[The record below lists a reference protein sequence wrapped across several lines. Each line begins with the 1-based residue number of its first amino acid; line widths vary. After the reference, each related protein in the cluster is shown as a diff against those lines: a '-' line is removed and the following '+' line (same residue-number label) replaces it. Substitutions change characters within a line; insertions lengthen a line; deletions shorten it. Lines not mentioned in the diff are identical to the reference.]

1 MTCPKCP
8 KSSESTKSDAG
19 STVRN
24 VRFPLGTGHF
34 GRPWTPAPTE
44 AAARVLHRPAER
56 VGMAREARRLAA
68 AGLLPR
74 DIGAALGLSEAATR
88 ELLREPQP

>member
-1 MTCPKCP
+1 MTRPKCP
-8 KSSESTKSDAG
+8 KSSESTNSDAG

-34 GRPWTPAPTE
+34 GRPRTPAHTE
-44 AAARVLHRPAER
+44 AEARVLHRPAER
-56 VGMAREARRLAA
+56 VEMAREARRLAV

-74 DIGAALGLSEAATR
+74 DIAAALGLSEAATR
-88 ELLREPQP
+88 DLLREPQP

>member
-1 MTCPKCP
+1 
-8 KSSESTKSDAG
+8 
-19 STVRN
+19 
-24 VRFPLGTGHF
+24 
-34 GRPWTPAPTE
+34 
-44 AAARVLHRPAER
+44 VLHRPAER